1 MMPITI
7 LLADDH
13 HAVRAGL
20 RLLLETQAD
29 FRVTGEAA
37 NGIET
42 VRVAEVVRP
51 TVIITDLMMP
61 GIDGVEVTRQ
71 VRRRAPQCR
80 ILILSAYAQE
90 AYVLAALRQ
99 GAAGYVLKGASVDE
113 LVYAIRE
120 VAAGRHYLSPPLS
133 EYAID
138 AFLRQAH
145 TAAFDPYESL
155 STREREVF
163 QLAAHG
169 HTTSAIAAQLRVSS
183 RTVEMHRTNLMR
195 KLGLPTQMD
204 LIPYARRRG
213 LLPPEP

>member
-42 VRVAEVVRP
+42 VRVAEVLRP

-61 GIDGVEVTRQ
+61 GINGVEVTRQ
-71 VRRRAPQCR
+71 VHRRAPQCR

-90 AYVLAALRQ
+90 AYVLAALRH

-133 EYAID
+133 EYAIE

-145 TAAFDPYESL
+145 TVAFDPYESL

-163 QLAAHG
+163 QLAAQG
-169 HTTSAIAAQLRVSS
+169 RTTSAIAAQLRVSS

-204 LIPYARRRG
+204 LIHYARHRG

>member
-163 QLAAHG
+163 QLAAQG
-169 HTTSAIAAQLRVSS
+169 RTTSAIAAQLRVSS